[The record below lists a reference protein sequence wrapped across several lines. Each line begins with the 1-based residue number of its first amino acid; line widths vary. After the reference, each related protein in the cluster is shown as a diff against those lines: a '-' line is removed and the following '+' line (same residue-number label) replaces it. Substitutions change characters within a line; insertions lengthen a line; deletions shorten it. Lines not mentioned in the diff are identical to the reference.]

1 MTIDRGELTA
11 LDAYRLYLPTDED
24 GSTWGFCLEAARI
37 TKTND
42 IMVLFR
48 NDEEGGKEKKLRW
61 LPLSSLCTKNQ
72 ASLSYQ
78 VEYTGPTEEVMF
90 EILRLIRDAFE
101 FAADTDWYYQKRLE
115 FYHAF
120 PFEELHTREAVH
132 KFRPVLFSCR
142 AFTESIYIDK
152 TTPKNE

>member
-1 MTIDRGELTA
+1 MFAGDLQLPSALSDANRESDFETLRRLSHDVMKIDRGELTA

-101 FAADTDWYYQKRLE
+101 FAADTDW
-115 FYHAF
+115 
-120 PFEELHTREAVH
+120 
-132 KFRPVLFSCR
+132 
-142 AFTESIYIDK
+142 
-152 TTPKNE
+152 